1 MTQTGTAKDKD
12 LVAGKLSPWLVWGV
26 PIAALVV
33 GGIANAETFVW
44 PPALAW
50 MGIAC
55 LANALRCGRVHC
67 YFTGPF
73 FLLMAAVALLQGLGV
88 ITLGPQAWSW
98 IGGITLVGGVGLTYG
113 PELVWGRYFHKA

>member
-44 PPALAW
+44 PPVLAW

-55 LANALRCGRVHC
+55 LANALRCG
-67 YFTGPF
+67 
-73 FLLMAAVALLQGLGV
+73 L
-88 ITLGPQAWSW
+88 ITLPLTQRRHRLRCQILRLFGEQLTLRRALSCGT
-98 IGGITLVGGVGLTYG
+98 GGAARAHRNDHDQR
-113 PELVWGRYFHKA
+113 P